1 MESIWKKPNFAM
13 GTLETYPKKIHFS
26 IRRDLLKT
34 APVGKDDQ
42 IEAKV
47 NINTKRYVF
56 VDAIWRESVV

>member
-1 MESIWKKPNFAM
+1 MRSIWKKPNFAT

-47 NINTKRYVF
+47 NIES
-56 VDAIWRESVV
+56 RE